1 MYGSAMKL
9 TCILSLRTDK
19 LGQTVQVLIRVPLE
33 EQSDQGLH
41 CFLFCRHLFE
51 ALLNMV
57 EFLCLHF
64 RVTTANGPKNLESY
78 YISSSYQEKSRTSC
92 GQ

>member
-1 MYGSAMKL
+1 MQ
-9 TCILSLRTDK
+9 ILMRL
-19 LGQTVQVLIRVPLE
+19 LLE

-57 EFLCLHF
+57 ELPCLHF

-78 YISSSYQEKSRTSC
+78 YISSSYHEGKSKTSY
-92 GQ
+92 GH